1 VLSLKVGR
9 AASCAAVWLLGG
21 LSLAAATTAAHLTLQ
36 RLDVSRLPEIAC
48 YFTVSDEKGDSLL
61 GLVESDFQLRVDN
74 LPRRITRLS
83 SAIDDGKYLAV
94 ALLVDGSGSM
104 RPHLAQIRQAGTA
117 FIERTS
123 RHDQVAV
130 FSCNEAL
137 TRHQDFSSDRE
148 LTRKALTAIK
158 ARGNT
163 ALHDAI
169 AEVLAIFKTHSA
181 QRQALVVLTDG
192 RDNRSRS
199 SADESIRLA
208 RAAGVSL
215 YAVGLGPGSDD
226 NALRRLAVETGGEFF
241 KAAAAA
247 DLLSLYR
254 RIGAQLRNQ
263 YILFFD
269 LGSAGDGARHEMRL
283 EFRSPDGKQ
292 LGVDQPFVAAVSP
305 TMAPSA
311 ISSLQRR
318 VRRQRQYGQALPG
331 ALLGLFSGLLL
342 LGLLKLLRPSAPLFS
357 WPGLALVGALALLG
371 AVLAVL
377 KNWI

>member
-1 VLSLKVGR
+1 MPLPKVGR
-9 AASCAAVWLLGG
+9 TGG
-21 LSLAAATTAAHLTLQ
+21 RAAALFLGWLCTAGVAPGAELRLQ
-36 RLDVSRLPEIAC
+36 RLDISGLPLVAC
-48 YFTVSDEKGDSLL
+48 YFTVNDQKGDSLL
-61 GLVESDFQLRVDN
+61 GLVENDLAVRVDGVAQ
-74 LPRRITRLS
+74 RILRLS
-83 SAIDDGKYLAV
+83 SAMDDGRYLSV
-94 ALLVDGSGSM
+94 ALLLDGSGSM
-104 RPHLAQIRQAGTA
+104 RPHLEQIRQAGTA

-137 TRHQDFSSDRE
+137 TRHQDFSADRD

-169 AEVLAIFKTHSA
+169 AEVLALFKTHPA

-226 NALRRLAVETGGEFF
+226 NALRRLAAETGGEFF

-254 RIGAQLRNQ
+254 RIGEHLSNQ
-263 YILFFD
+263 YILEFD
-269 LGSAGDGARHEMRL
+269 LSFAGDGGLHELRL
-283 EFRSPDGKQ
+283 EYLAPEGERPALRRQFLAS
-292 LGVDQPFVAAVSP
+292 VSP
-305 TMAPSA
+305 TLAPSA
-311 ISSLQRR
+311 LAGIKGRAQK
-318 VRRQRQYGQALPG
+318 QRQYWQALPG
-331 ALLGLFSGLLL
+331 ALLGLLSGLLL
-342 LGLLKLLRPSAPLFS
+342 LGVLKLLRPSTPVFS
-357 WPGLALVGALALLG
+357 FLGLAMVVALAMLGALVGFLAL
-371 AVLAVL
+371 
-377 KNWI
+377 